1 MSKLYVCDPEKN
13 TECKK
18 TECQVM
24 CFLTTDARCA
34 DDKCIEIDGKIY
46 RIVCPKIKS
55 IAKDGETVIGGFY
68 ERRTE

>member
-1 MSKLYVCDPEKN
+1 
-13 TECKK
+13 
-18 TECQVM
+18 M
-24 CFLTTDARCA
+24 CFLTTDARYA

-55 IAKDGETVIGGFY
+55 VAKDGETVIGGFY